1 MKTREDIESFLIQM
15 NVGHEELDDGMWV
28 IRTPEGAP
36 VVVQYEPP
44 VIVLRLKFMDLPAAP
59 ERDDVRFAGFYR
71 RLLELNAG
79 EIVHGSY
86 GIEGDEVVISDA
98 LELETL
104 DFHELRSSY
113 ESILLAATSH
123 PATLAELVPV
133 AHES

>member
-1 MKTREDIESFLIQM
+1 MKTRDDIESFLIQM
-15 NVGHEELDDGMWV
+15 NVGHEELEQGMWV
-28 IRTPEGAP
+28 IRAPDGGTP

-44 VIVLRLKFMDLPAAP
+44 VAVLRLKFMDLPA
-59 ERDDVRFAGFYR
+59 ERDDVRFASFYR
-71 RLLELNAG
+71 RLLELNAT

-113 ESILLAATSH
+113 ESIMLAASSH
-123 PATLAELVPV
+123 PAGLAELVPAGHV
-133 AHES
+133 S

>member
-15 NVGHEELDDGMWV
+15 NVGHEELEDGMWV
-28 IRTPEGAP
+28 IRTLEAAP

-44 VIVLRLKFMDLPAAP
+44 VIVLRLKFMDLPS
-59 ERDDVRFAGFYR
+59 ERDDVRFASFYR

-113 ESILLAATSH
+113 ESILLAASSH
-123 PATLAELVPV
+123 PAGLAELVPTV